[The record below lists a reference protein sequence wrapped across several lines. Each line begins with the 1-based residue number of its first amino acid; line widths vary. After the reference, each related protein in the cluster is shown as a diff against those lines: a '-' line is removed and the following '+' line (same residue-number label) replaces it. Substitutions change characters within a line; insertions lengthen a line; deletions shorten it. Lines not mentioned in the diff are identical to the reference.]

1 MFIIT
6 VEQIKNKIYD
16 QLINQNEHIIL
27 EHMPY
32 EYFNLFW
39 NCISMLHEGGILTS
53 AKSVDKFCNKL
64 QLRGSYDRNKCFQG
78 LSEMM
83 FWLYSIRM
91 NYNFEIDKQLHTKS
105 ENNNSDID
113 IQILKDGYRFNI
125 EVKTPNQIDRTAESV
140 LNITFPFRVF
150 DKKELQVEKLGK
162 VTGEFAQ
169 KIIENSQ
176 GKYTS
181 SKQTKIDDNKVIE
194 YLKSGQTKFTYEEKC
209 INVLALS
216 VTSHQMNDYWGY
228 LCNPYTGIFTDQFTG
243 KFLDKNKKEVKHS
256 DFDKVDVIYLT
267 NIVEGHIRY
276 FKDFDS
282 WKLENYCSIF
292 VTNPFSQRI
301 KNCSDDEAYQKLLE
315 LLPNDTLKFIREH
328 DRKNKQFENTDI
340 PIDPIFFFEYLHDNY
355 KLLWQ

>member
-1 MFIIT
+1 M
-6 VEQIKNKIYD
+6 K
-16 QLINQNEHIIL
+16 QNEHIIL

-39 NCISMLHEGGILTS
+39 NSISILHEGEILTS
-53 AKSVDKFCNKL
+53 SRSVDNFCNKL
-64 QLRGSYDRNKCFQG
+64 QLRGSYNRDKCFQG

-91 NYNFEIDKQLHTKS
+91 NYDFKIDKKLHTKR

-125 EVKTPNQIDRTAESV
+125 EVKTPNQKEKTDESV
-140 LNITFPFRVF
+140 LNITVPFRVF
-150 DKKELQVEKLGK
+150 DKKELQDEKLGK
-162 VTGEFAQ
+162 VTGDLAQ
-169 KIIENSQ
+169 KIIGNSQ
-176 GKYTS
+176 GKYTT

-194 YLKSGQTKFTYEEKC
+194 YLKSGQTKFTHEEKS

-216 VTSHQMNDYWGY
+216 VTSNQMNDYWGY
-228 LCNPYTGIFTDQFTG
+228 LYNPYTGIFTDQFAG

-292 VTNPFSQRI
+292 FINPFRQRA
-301 KNCSDDEAYQKLLE
+301 KNRSDVEAYQKLLE
-315 LLPNDTLKFIREH
+315 LLPNDTLKFVREH
-328 DRKNKQFENTDI
+328 DRKNKQLEKTGI
-340 PIDPIFFFEYLHDNY
+340 PIDTIFFFEYLHHNY
-355 KLLWQ
+355 RLLWQ